1 MKLDKTAQ
9 EYFRGR
15 SAKVFWNL
23 VSTNIGWL
31 ACVLGAA
38 QGRHWLG
45 LVVVPILFVI
55 HIMAVERHETRKIII
70 LALATIAIGFVVDT
84 VLIIAGTVQPNRW
97 LLPVPFT
104 TMWDIL
110 IWANFSLTLNTSLRF
125 LQKRPLAAAIL
136 GAACAPGTYYA
147 ADRLGALQFSEPI
160 FYSLMWV
167 GVIWLFAMPLL
178 NSIAMRFYHG
188 QEPESMRD

>member
-1 MKLDKTAQ
+1 
-9 EYFRGR
+9 
-15 SAKVFWNL
+15 
-23 VSTNIGWL
+23 
-31 ACVLGAA
+31 
-38 QGRHWLG
+38 
-45 LVVVPILFVI
+45 
-55 HIMAVERHETRKIII
+55 MAIERHETRKIII
-70 LALATIAIGFVVDT
+70 LALATIAIGFLVDT

-97 LLPVPFT
+97 LLPAPFT
-104 TMWDIL
+104 TVWDIL

-167 GVIWLFAMPLL
+167 AVIWLFAMPLL
-178 NSIAMRFYHG
+178 SSIAMRFYRG